1 MVSLLTGVY
10 LFLSSLISFG
20 LIMLFVAF
28 FILGE
33 RKVLGYIQF
42 RKGPNKVGLV
52 GLLQSFADLLKLVI
66 KFKVSSFQG
75 RSWLSWWGVGVL
87 VLLGCLYCVFF
98 SFSYSGLSSSN
109 SALWLL
115 VITSVTGYSLLS
127 IGWGSYN
134 KYALLSC
141 LRSAF
146 GSVTFEACFMCIVLL
161 LAIVSGIYSL
171 GPCLERSFFIS
182 LSLPCC
188 YILWLV
194 GSLCECNRTPLD
206 YAEAESELVSGLN
219 TEYCNVPFT
228 CLFACEYLIM
238 FIFSW
243 LGSVIFWGGGA
254 VLFLTV
260 FHVIFFVWARAT
272 LPRVRYDYFV
282 RFMWKWAV
290 LVLVFSFFLVLV

>member
-1 MVSLLTGVY
+1 MVSLLVSSY
-10 LFLSSLISFG
+10 LFLSTFLSFG

-42 RKGPNKVGLV
+42 RKGPNKVGV
-52 GLLQSFADLLKLVI
+52 SGLLQSFADLLKLVI
-66 KFKVSSFQG
+66 KLKVSSFQG
-75 RSWLSWWGVGVL
+75 RSWLSWWGVYAL
-87 VLLGCLYCVFF
+87 IFLGSLYCVFF
-98 SFSYSGLSSSN
+98 SLSHSGLSSSN

-115 VITSVTGYSLLS
+115 VITSITGYSLLS
-127 IGWGSYN
+127 VGWGSYN

-146 GSVTFEACFMCIVLL
+146 GSITFEACFMCVVLL
-161 LAIVSGIYSL
+161 LAIISGVYSL
-171 GPCLERSFFIS
+171 GPYLERSFLVF
-182 LSLPCC
+182 LVLPSC
-188 YILWLV
+188 YALWLV
-194 GSLCECNRTPLD
+194 GILCECNRTPLD

-243 LGSVIFWGGGA
+243 LGGVIFWGGAG
-254 VLFLTV
+254 VLMLSVLHVV
-260 FHVIFFVWARAT
+260 FFIWSRAT
-272 LPRVRYDYFV
+272 LPRIRYDYFV